1 MHGAM
6 RQDVF
11 EATWRPDGS
20 RSEVRLA
27 ENVCFCCKTSIS
39 LAPNGT
45 IFAAWRNIYPTN
57 IRDMAVAA
65 STDGGRT
72 FSAPVR
78 VSKDHWQIDA
88 CPEDGP
94 STVVTPDG
102 VLHIA
107 WPTLLEGPNP
117 KKAIFYTWSADGGRT
132 FAPRVRID
140 ANDNGEG
147 AHPQI
152 AATASGVV
160 VVWENRREGHHDVST
175 RGIPSAHAGTV
186 TPGPIASVNGPDD
199 EGFYPA
205 VAESNGAVLVAW
217 TSKRGEQATI
227 HISRR

>member
-1 MHGAM
+1 
-6 RQDVF
+6 
-11 EATWRPDGS
+11 
-20 RSEVRLA
+20 L
-27 ENVCFCCKTSIS
+27 
-39 LAPNGT
+39 
-45 IFAAWRNIYPTN
+45 
-57 IRDMAVAA
+57 
-65 STDGGRT
+65 
-72 FSAPVR
+72 APVR
-78 VSKDHWQIDA
+78 VSEDHWQIDA

-107 WPTLLEGPNP
+107 WPTLLEGANP
-117 KKAIFYTWSADGGRT
+117 KKAIFYSWSADGGRT

-140 ANDNGEG
+140 ANGNGEG

-160 VVWENRREGHHDVST
+160 VVWEDRRDGHHAVLT
-175 RGIPSAHAGTV
+175 REIPSAHARMV

-217 TSKRGEQATI
+217 TSKRSEQATI